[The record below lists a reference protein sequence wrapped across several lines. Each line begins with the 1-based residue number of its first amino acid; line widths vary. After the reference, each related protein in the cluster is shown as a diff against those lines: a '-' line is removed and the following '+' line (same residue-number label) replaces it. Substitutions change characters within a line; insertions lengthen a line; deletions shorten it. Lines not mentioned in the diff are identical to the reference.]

1 MQIIDQKEKS
11 GVLSEDCQVH
21 FIQAATLLKVAMD
34 TLMEGTVLVGDLEI
48 INNAVDTFIHLNK
61 SISKRERENEGFN
74 EALVRETLILR
85 CREVRK
91 FEEVKTNV
99 QVFTQMCQHFRGD

>member
-1 MQIIDQKEKS
+1 M
-11 GVLSEDCQVH
+11 LSDDYQLH
-21 FIQAATLLKVAMD
+21 FIQAATLLKEAMD

-61 SISKRERENEGFN
+61 SISKRDNENEGFDD
-74 EALVRETLILR
+74 ALVRETLVVR
-85 CREVRK
+85 CKEVRK

-99 QVFTQMCQHFRGD
+99 QVFTQMCQHFRGTY